1 MWDAHSVFL
10 VAICVYTEKMD
21 PFNPW
26 VQIRDELLYA
36 QISNGDMK
44 FTYLETYVF
53 VMKRLKASRDG
64 RFVLKGLVQHYTSG
78 AVIGAVGIE
87 RTKSWYG
94 SRRERSH
101 SCYRAGLRG
110 VAATTM
116 VVVKVLAWNVLT
128 ARTVVGTAVRTA
140 VGMAVRTAV
149 RMAVGTVVGR
159 VVKNDAR
166 TVRGI
171 VVVVIRRPG
180 DALAV
185 RTIFE
190 KAVRIGDGIGS
201 RDIAVG
207 VLLINIL
214 VTPIIHHA
222 VPGTGQRIAMT
233 SAVRAEVHRGRGA
246 AQGVA
251 HRKPTP
257 RTNGKTVA
265 VPYVLD
271 VRNEAICNTIVL
283 SLDHMVV
290 SAFGSRKRRLASSR
304 KLRFLET
311 TGASI
316 PHLFF
321 RHRSPSKKS
330 KVRGFV
336 GTLTPGV
343 LNHVRQCG
351 YAVLDCLQIFQG
363 LILGQ
368 FRRWTSHP

>member
-1 MWDAHSVFL
+1 MNEGQVGT
-10 VAICVYTEKMD
+10 VRVENEAI
-21 PFNPW
+21 
-26 VQIRDELLYA
+26 
-36 QISNGDMK
+36 
-44 FTYLETYVF
+44 
-53 VMKRLKASRDG
+53 
-64 RFVLKGLVQHYTSG
+64 
-78 AVIGAVGIE
+78 AVTV
-87 RTKSWYG
+87 
-94 SRRERSH
+94 
-101 SCYRAGLRG
+101 AGLRG

-116 VVVKVLAWNVLT
+116 VVVKVLAGNVLT
-128 ARTVVGTAVRTA
+128 AGTVVGMAVGTA
-140 VGMAVRTAV
+140 VGMAVRTVVGMAV
-149 RMAVGTVVGR
+149 GTAVGMAVGTVVGM

-185 RTIFE
+185 RTVVE
-190 KAVRIGDGIGS
+190 RAVRIGDGIGS

-207 VLLINIL
+207 VLLIIFL

-233 SAVRAEVHRGRGA
+233 SAVRAEVHTGRAA

-257 RTNGKTVA
+257 RTNGRTVA
-265 VPYVLD
+265 VPHDFD
-271 VRNEAICNTIVL
+271 VGNEAICHTIVL
-283 SLDHMVV
+283 SLGHMVV
-290 SAFGSRKRRLASSR
+290 SAFGSWKRRLASRR
-304 KLRFLET
+304 KLGFLET
-311 TGASI
+311 TRASI

-321 RHRSPSKKS
+321 RHPSPSKRS
-330 KVRGFV
+330 KVRGLV

-368 FRRWTSHP
+368 FKRWTSHP

>member
-1 MWDAHSVFL
+1 MNERQVGT
-10 VAICVYTEKMD
+10 VRVENEAI
-21 PFNPW
+21 
-26 VQIRDELLYA
+26 
-36 QISNGDMK
+36 
-44 FTYLETYVF
+44 
-53 VMKRLKASRDG
+53 
-64 RFVLKGLVQHYTSG
+64 
-78 AVIGAVGIE
+78 AVTV
-87 RTKSWYG
+87 
-94 SRRERSH
+94 
-101 SCYRAGLRG
+101 AGLRG

-116 VVVKVLAWNVLT
+116 MVVKVLAGNVLT
-128 ARTVVGTAVRTA
+128 ARTVVGLAVGTA
-140 VGMAVRTAV
+140 VGMAVKTVVGMAVGTAV
-149 RMAVGTVVGR
+149 GMAVGTVVGM

-185 RTIFE
+185 RTVVE
-190 KAVRIGDGIGS
+190 KAVRIGDGVGS

-207 VLLINIL
+207 VLLIIIF

-233 SAVRAEVHRGRGA
+233 SAVRAEVHTGRAA

-257 RTNGKTVA
+257 RTNGRTVA
-265 VPYVLD
+265 VPHVFD
-271 VRNEAICNTIVL
+271 VGNEAICHTIFL
-283 SLDHMVV
+283 SLGHMVV
-290 SAFGSRKRRLASSR
+290 SAFGSWKRRLASRR

-311 TGASI
+311 TRASI

-321 RHRSPSKKS
+321 RHPSPSKRS
-330 KVRGFV
+330 KVRGLV

-351 YAVLDCLQIFQG
+351 YAVLDCLQIFQP

-368 FRRWTSHP
+368 FKRWTSHP